1 MKQNFIFLSLT
12 VLSLIS
18 FSVSAQAQTPKDST
32 WTSGGN
38 FSLLINQSA
47 FNAEWQGGGT
57 SNYSANIIVNY
68 NLNYKKGNYTW
79 DTKFLGDFGIN
90 KTKDQDFYRKTS
102 DRLEINSV
110 VGRQIN
116 ESKWYA
122 SALLNFRTQF
132 DKGYSFS
139 EDPNTGEE
147 LRTTQTEFLSPAYT
161 QLGLGFLWK
170 ESENLKVNFS
180 PVTGRIITANKK
192 FTTTP
197 GYQDG
202 DFFGIDQG
210 DWVRTEFGAS
220 INAYGKFT
228 LMEDITMENILN
240 LYSNYI
246 EDPQN
251 IDIDYTMN
259 IVMSINK
266 YISTNFTFQAIYD
279 DNAVNGF
286 QIREVLG
293 VGVNFRL

>member
-202 DFFGIDQG
+202 DFFGIDQN
-210 DWVRTEFGAS
+210 DWIRTEFGAS
-220 INAYGKFT
+220 VNTYGKFN

-259 IVMSINK
+259 IVMSVNK

>member
-202 DFFGIDQG
+202 DFFGIDQN
-210 DWVRTEFGAS
+210 DWIRTEFGAS
-220 INAYGKFT
+220 VNAYGKFN

-266 YISTNFTFQAIYD
+266 YISTNFTFH
-279 DNAVNGF
+279 
-286 QIREVLG
+286 EK
-293 VGVNFRL
+293 